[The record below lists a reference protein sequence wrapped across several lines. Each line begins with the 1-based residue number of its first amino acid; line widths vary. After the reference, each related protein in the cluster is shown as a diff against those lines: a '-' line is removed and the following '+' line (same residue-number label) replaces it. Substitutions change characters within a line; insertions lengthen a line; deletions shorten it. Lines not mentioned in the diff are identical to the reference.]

1 MHTHKGPESIGLIL
15 VAFYRKCTGT
25 GTGTVQYSTLLLYSV
40 WDRLRYS
47 TKARARKMGRSQSAY
62 MCTVYVPTIE
72 KHAQRYFVIHY
83 ARRKFPTVQPVDS
96 SFFSDLH
103 ALLFFLSE
111 QGFPTDLQ
119 GSL

>member
-1 MHTHKGPESIGLIL
+1 MVMAKVE
-15 VAFYRKCTGT
+15 
-25 GTGTVQYSTLLLYSV
+25 
-40 WDRLRYS
+40 
-47 TKARARKMGRSQSAY
+47 
-62 MCTVYVPTIE
+62 E

-103 ALLFFLSE
+103 AFLFFLSE
-111 QGFPTDLQ
+111 QGLPTDLQ

>member
-1 MHTHKGPESIGLIL
+1 MVMAKVE
-15 VAFYRKCTGT
+15 
-25 GTGTVQYSTLLLYSV
+25 
-40 WDRLRYS
+40 
-47 TKARARKMGRSQSAY
+47 
-62 MCTVYVPTIE
+62 E

-111 QGFPTDLQ
+111 QGLPTDLQ
-119 GSL
+119 GSI